1 MYVCVCARVHV
12 CVSHH
17 AYDGLQQLVTRHVHP
32 GQLYGLRVPRGTGGQ
47 EVIYHKLTV
56 AT

>member
-1 MYVCVCARVHV
+1 MCVCARVHV